1 MAEFPIFLPMI
12 LKATKHI
19 LIISL
24 NKRNQWKAFHPN
36 CEAEV
41 PSRPSPQ
48 HSGGLLQICSQAGLH
63 DEALY
68 IYTPLPLTP
77 LSPERKRQWK
87 LFLEAQPQEW
97 SRWVLTATQGSGRHS
112 NEWMN
117 LEEKWVSLSLREY
130 FRCPNWRGRG
140 QNTLEIWWASSGGI
154 LTTIHNNC
162 ICTDIANAGGW
173 KQAQGSVSEARK
185 QRDKH
190 LCWA

>member
-1 MAEFPIFLPMI
+1 MAEFPMIFLPMI

-19 LIISL
+19 LVISL
-24 NKRNQWKAFHPN
+24 NKRNQWKAFHRN

-41 PSRPSPQ
+41 PSRPPA
-48 HSGGLLQICSQAGLH
+48 LRRFAPNLQPGWATWWGSV
-63 DEALY
+63 Y
-68 IYTPLPLTP
+68 IHTPPPLTP

-87 LFLEAQPQEW
+87 LFLEAQPKEW

-117 LEEKWVSLSLREY
+117 LGEKLASLSLREY

-154 LTTIHNNC
+154 LTIT
-162 ICTDIANAGGW
+162 TV
-173 KQAQGSVSEARK
+173 SVRI
-185 QRDKH
+185 
-190 LCWA
+190 